1 MAGPRWR
8 PLGSALALALL
19 FASGVARAA
28 SDGDQLRLP
37 DALARALQK
46 GVAAQIAR
54 LEAERAGHAAGE
66 VRANYLPQVGL
77 TSEAGWSNR
86 YNETFYGA
94 DANGNLREYGLATLG
109 ADRAWLQVYA
119 SQILFDLKQWKEIER
134 EELAAEVASLA
145 ETRDRDEVAYDV
157 LHRYAKLVALER
169 EAEVAN
175 QQLEQ
180 ARWLDE
186 RAADLLGAG
195 RLLPVERDLAELH
208 RADADLS
215 AQTVA
220 GEIEAARAALWL
232 AIGEP
237 EPLRIP
243 LDPSSLPT
251 VDAEDGQWAVD
262 AVSQS
267 PELRM
272 LDLRRRMDE
281 ASVAAAKANRLP
293 TLRFVSGYSNYGP
306 QRYDAYEDEIWVG
319 VDLEVPIFDGGRTT
333 HAIAGAQRQAEI
345 ARLRHQSTLDTKRA
359 RVREL
364 VQRLDAS
371 IQRSELVQQRA
382 AAAAEQLR
390 LADLHLTAERGDVAG
405 AVAARERHGQ
415 LARAAIASEYEQTEL
430 WGELQRELGRLSFEI
445 LGPVAKASPAPAP

>member
-1 MAGPRWR
+1 
-8 PLGSALALALL
+8 LGALRSGLALGLVA
-19 FASGVARAA
+19 ASGFAGAA
-28 SDGDQLRLP
+28 SGADQLRLA
-37 DALARALQK
+37 DALMRALQK

-86 YNETFYGA
+86 YNDTFYGA
-94 DANGNLREYGLATLG
+94 DGNGNLREYSLATIG
-109 ADRAWLQVYA
+109 ADRAWLQIYA

-145 ETRDRDEVAYDV
+145 ETRDRDDVAYDV
-157 LHRYAKLVALER
+157 LQRYAKLVALER

-175 QQLEQ
+175 RQLEQ
-180 ARWLDE
+180 AQWLDA
-186 RAADLLGAG
+186 RAGDLLGAG
-195 RLLPVERDLAELH
+195 RLLPVERNLAELH
-208 RADADLS
+208 RADAELT
-215 AQTVA
+215 AQTLA

-243 LDPSSLPT
+243 IDPASLPT
-251 VDAEDGQWAVD
+251 IDPEDGQGAVD

-306 QRYDAYEDEIWVG
+306 QRYDAYEDEVWVG
-319 VDLEVPIFDGGRTT
+319 VDLSVPIFDGGRTN

-371 IQRSELVQQRA
+371 TQRSQLAQQRA
-382 AAAAEQLR
+382 DAAAEQLR
-390 LADLHLTAERGDVAG
+390 LADLHLTAERGDVSG

-415 LARAAIASEYEQTEL
+415 LARAAIATEYERTEL
-430 WGELQRELGRLSFEI
+430 WAELQRELGRLSFEI
-445 LGPVAKASPAPAP
+445 LGPLAKASPAPAP